1 MVTPRHDIW
10 LADLARAIAALQP
23 GDDRAVEIMAGLLGI
38 ATESARDT
46 SAPAPRKDAEIMPV
60 PPPEA
65 RAPDTEAQAA
75 DREEESHAESA
86 ERLEVLQPVGR
97 ATAGSM
103 RPWLLADDLEEFS
116 EQHTGGVRA
125 YEPLFVRS
133 WSRELLAAALAQ
145 QIPGGPVDERRL
157 VSLIASA
164 RPVTKI
170 PRHPRRSLSRG
181 VQVLV
186 DLADGM
192 EPFTRDQSELLE
204 AIRRVVGNSRVQVL
218 QFRDSPTREAAPAPS
233 GPGSPTSRP
242 SRDVRSWRSPISASA
257 VPPFAPSGRRPN
269 GPRWPLGCDDARPR
283 WSPSSPTGRSA
294 GRTAWPG

>member
-1 MVTPRHDIW
+1 
-10 LADLARAIAALQP
+10 
-23 GDDRAVEIMAGLLGI
+23 
-38 ATESARDT
+38 
-46 SAPAPRKDAEIMPV
+46 MPV

-218 QFRDSPTREAAPAPS
+218 QFRDSPTREAGAGPS

-257 VPPFAPSGRRPN
+257 VPPFAPSGAWPN